1 MFLCVYPCL
10 SVVYPNPLQSG
21 IAKDIFFYGVIRM
34 IQLEHVS
41 KWSLT
46 DVNMHIPQG
55 EIVGLTGASGAG
67 KTTFIKLVCG
77 LLKPSEGIVRTMGK
91 DPVLYRRSYGRDLG
105 AYITGIP
112 LLDGNDTVEGNFRS
126 LMYIYRIPKGEYQ
139 QEYRRLSERLGFHS
153 LSGEKVKD
161 LSLGQRVRAELG
173 AALLHRPRLL
183 LLDEP
188 TVGLDENGK
197 QALGGLL
204 KERRGQGM
212 TVLISSHD
220 MAVISGLCSRI
231 AVLMDGHLAFY
242 GSMGRLCSRYAPA
255 DKLTVRI
262 SGRFPDLD
270 DLPLKGYSVEND
282 LLTLYYNSDHIT
294 AAEILKLILG
304 QTRIEEVHMHR
315 PGLEDIITQRK
326 REG

>member
-1 MFLCVYPCL
+1 
-10 SVVYPNPLQSG
+10 
-21 IAKDIFFYGVIRM
+21 M

-67 KTTFIKLVCG
+67 KTTFIKRVCG
-77 LLKPSEGIVRTMGK
+77 LLKPSEGIIRTMGK

-105 AYITGIP
+105 AFITGIP
-112 LLDGNDTVEGNFRS
+112 LLDGNDTVE
-126 LMYIYRIPKGEYQ
+126 
-139 QEYRRLSERLGFHS
+139 
-153 LSGEKVKD
+153 
-161 LSLGQRVRAELG
+161 
-173 AALLHRPRLL
+173 
-183 LLDEP
+183 
-188 TVGLDENGK
+188 LDENGK

-231 AVLMDGHLAFY
+231 ALLMDGYLAFY
-242 GSMGRLCSRYAPA
+242 GSMGRLRSRYAPA

-262 SGRFPDLD
+262 SGRLPDLD

-304 QTRIEEVHMHR
+304 QTRIEEVHMER